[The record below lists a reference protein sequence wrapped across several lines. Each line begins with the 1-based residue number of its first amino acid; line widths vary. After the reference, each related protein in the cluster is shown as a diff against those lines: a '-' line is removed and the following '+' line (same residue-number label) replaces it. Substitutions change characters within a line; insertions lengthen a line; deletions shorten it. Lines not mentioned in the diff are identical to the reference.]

1 MAGVSARGAYA
12 DAVAW
17 LRAAR
22 PRRVARGRFARRAFG
37 ASFAAGVVVLGA
49 LGLADPSLFR
59 AGAGGRLRDLQV
71 AALAVAVAVATLVLA
86 ANGRRL
92 VWLARRVQEPLRR
105 PLEHERAFEG
115 VASNLAAAP
124 QRLRTRFALAWVWT
138 PALLAVAGVTF
149 AFSTAYFVVDAIL
162 ARGLVGW
169 GQLAFAAANAL
180 LSLAAFGAGAVRF
193 ATWRVAASAHRDAT
207 SGY

>member
-1 MAGVSARGAYA
+1 MTGRSAHA
-12 DAVAW
+12 DAVRW

-22 PRRVARGRFARRAFG
+22 PRRVARARFARRAFG
-37 ASFAAGVVVLGA
+37 ASVAAGIVVLGA
-49 LGLADPSLFR
+49 LGLASPSLYR

-71 AALAVAVAVATLVLA
+71 AALAVAVVVAALALA

-92 VWLARRVQEPLRR
+92 ARLARRVQEPLRR

-124 QRLRTRFALAWVWT
+124 QRMRTRFALKYVWT
-138 PALLAVAGVTF
+138 PALLAAAGVTF

-169 GQLAFAAANAL
+169 GQLAFAVGNAA

-207 SGY
+207 TGY

>member
-1 MAGVSARGAYA
+1 MSGRSAYT
-12 DAVAW
+12 DAVRW

-22 PRRVARGRFARRAFG
+22 PRRVARGRFAGRALG
-37 ASFAAGVVVLGA
+37 ASLAAGVVVLGA
-49 LGLADPSLFR
+49 LGLVSPSLYR

-71 AALAVAVAVATLVLA
+71 AVLVAAVVVAALVLA
-86 ANGRRL
+86 VNGRRL

-105 PLEHERAFEG
+105 PLDHERAFEG

-124 QRLRTRFALAWVWT
+124 QRLRTRFAVKWVWT

-169 GQLAFAAANAL
+169 GQLAFAAGNAL
-180 LSLAAFGAGAVRF
+180 LSLTSFAAGALRF
-193 ATWRVAASAHRDAT
+193 ATWRVATSAHRDAT
-207 SGY
+207 TGY